1 MVNAV
6 KKFSILLLLVFISIM
21 GFSSEASSDVVSNS
35 NEKSKEEIK
44 KEIKETIKH
53 HLQDSYSFDIT
64 HGVSFP
70 LPVILFDE
78 GLHVFLSSKFHHGE
92 SVAES
97 NGNFYKLY
105 HNKIYKTDASGT
117 IMHDNDHHVSN
128 AKPFDF
134 SITKNVFILI
144 LMSAFLFF
152 LFSRMAKKYKSSL
165 NPGGSAKFLE
175 PIVVFIR
182 DEIAIP
188 NIGEKHYKKYLNYLL
203 TIFFFIWFLNLA
215 GMSPLGISVTNNIA
229 ITSALAI
236 CTFLITTFTG
246 NKNYWAHIFWMPGV
260 PVPMRL
266 LLAPI
271 ELLGIFIKP
280 FALMIRLYANMTA
293 GHVVMMSII
302 GLIFVFKNY
311 FATGAFIGL
320 SLFLSILELL
330 VAALQAYIFTMLS
343 SLYFGAA
350 KEEHH

>member
-1 MVNAV
+1 MAKNVFRLFF
-6 KKFSILLLLVFISIM
+6 FSFFLISTSNVF
-21 GFSSEASSDVVSNS
+21 S
-35 NEKSKEEIK
+35 NEPVHSEGEPKSTSIKEEIK
-44 KEIKETIKH
+44 QTIKH
-53 HLQDSYSFDIT
+53 HLQDSYIFEIT

-70 LPVILFDE
+70 LPVILFD
-78 GLHVFLSSKFHHGE
+78 GGVHIFSGSKFHHGE
-92 SVAES
+92 HVVES
-97 NGNFYKLY
+97 KGNHYKLD
-105 HNKIYKTDASGT
+105 HGKIYKTDASG
-117 IMHDNDHHVSN
+117 IINYDADHHATN
-128 AKPFDF
+128 ARPFDF
-134 SITKNVFILI
+134 SITKNVFVLL
-144 LMSAFLFF
+144 LMSLFLFF
-152 LFSRMAKKYKSSL
+152 LFSRMAKRYKKNL
-165 NPGGSAKFLE
+165 NPGGTAKFLE
-175 PIVVFIR
+175 PIVIFIR

-236 CTFLITTFTG
+236 CTFFITTFTG

-260 PVPMRL
+260 PIPMRI

-311 FATGAFIGL
+311 FATGAFLGL
-320 SLFLSILELL
+320 SLFLSVLELL

-350 KEEHH
+350 KQEHH

>member
-1 MVNAV
+1 MVNKV
-6 KKFSILLLLVFISIM
+6 QRISFLLLLVFSSII
-21 GFSSEASSDVVSNS
+21 GFSSDHAV
-35 NEKSKEEIK
+35 EKSGEKTKEEIK

-53 HLQDSYSFDIT
+53 HLQDSYIFEIT

-70 LPVILFDE
+70 LPVILFD
-78 GLHVFLSSKFHHGE
+78 GGIHVFSGGKFNHGHDVVESK
-92 SVAES
+92 
-97 NGNFYKLY
+97 GNFYKLD
-105 HNKIYKTDASGT
+105 HGKIYKTDAAGT
-117 IMHDNDHHVSN
+117 INYDAEHHATN
-128 AKPFDF
+128 ARPFDF
-134 SITKNVFILI
+134 SITKNVFIL
-144 LMSAFLFF
+144 LVMSAFLFF
-152 LFSRMAKKYKSSL
+152 LFTRMAKKYKSTL

-215 GMSPLGISVTNNIA
+215 GMTPLGISVTNNIA

-236 CTFLITTFTG
+236 CTFVITTFTG

-260 PVPMRL
+260 PIPMRI

-320 SLFLSILELL
+320 SIFLSVLELL

-350 KEEHH
+350 KQDHH

>member
-1 MVNAV
+1 MIN
-6 KKFSILLLLVFISIM
+6 SILRNSIFLFFILNSLI
-21 GFSSEASSDVVSNS
+21 GYSSQNSVDTTKSNTKEDV
-35 NEKSKEEIK
+35 K

-64 HGVSFP
+64 HGISFP

-78 GLHVFLSSKFHHGE
+78 GIHVFSSSKFHHGE
-92 SVAES
+92 QVVES
-97 NGNFYKLY
+97 NGNYYFLDT
-105 HNKIYKTDASGT
+105 HHGKIFKTDKLGT
-117 IMHDNDHHVSN
+117 LNYDDNHHVSN
-128 AKPFDF
+128 VQPFDF
-134 SITKNVFILI
+134 SITKNVFVLL
-144 LMSAFLFF
+144 LMSAFIFF
-152 LFSRMAKKYKSSL
+152 LFSKMAKKYKTSL

-175 PIVVFIR
+175 PIVVFVK

-188 NIGEKHYKKYLNYLL
+188 NIGEKHYKKYLNFLL

-215 GMSPLGISVTNNIA
+215 GMTPLGISVTNNIA

>member
-6 KKFSILLLLVFISIM
+6 QKFSILLLLVLISVM
-21 GFSSEASSDVVSNS
+21 GFSSEASSVVVSNS

-78 GLHVFLSSKFHHGE
+78 GVHVFLSNKFHHGE

-117 IMHDNDHHVSN
+117 ITYDNDHHVSN

-266 LLAPI
+266 I
-271 ELLGIFIKP
+271 VGS
-280 FALMIRLYANMTA
+280 N
-293 GHVVMMSII
+293 
-302 GLIFVFKNY
+302 
-311 FATGAFIGL
+311 
-320 SLFLSILELL
+320 
-330 VAALQAYIFTMLS
+330 
-343 SLYFGAA
+343 
-350 KEEHH
+350 

>member
-1 MVNAV
+1 MVIAMQ
-6 KKFSILLLLVFISIM
+6 KFSVLFLFIISTIV
-21 GFSSEASSDVVSNS
+21 GFSSDHLTENTSKKSESD
-35 NEKSKEEIK
+35 IK
-44 KEIKETIKH
+44 TEIKETIKH

-70 LPVILFDE
+70 LPVILFDD
-78 GLHVFLSSKFHHGE
+78 GVHLFSSSKFHHGQNVVE
-92 SVAES
+92 SK
-97 NGNFYKLY
+97 GNHYKLY
-105 HNKIYKTDASGT
+105 HGKIYKTAEDGT
-117 IMHDNDHHVSN
+117 INYDANHYPLN
-128 AKPFDF
+128 ATPFDF
-134 SITKNVFILI
+134 SITKNVFVLM
-144 LMSAFLFF
+144 LMSIFLFF
-152 LFSRMAKKYKSSL
+152 LFSRMAKKYKQNL

-175 PIVVFIR
+175 PIVVFVR

-188 NIGEKHYKKYLNYLL
+188 NIGEKHYKKYLNFLL

-260 PVPMRL
+260 PIPMRL

-350 KEEHH
+350 KQDHH